1 MTTSIGRFAGIAL
14 SAAVFA
20 FAVWQ
25 QGAVRTVLELV
36 GVAAFIGVLGLL
48 QRKRPVEQAEWKYLT
63 AGVTEW
69 FGLVL
74 SLGLTGLL
82 AYIFFFVGSAR
93 ADAAFQMQCLQAL
106 IVVFALSSA
115 YLLYSACMVTTRW
128 NEERLER
135 ESFGLGRRT
144 IRFTDICGLSP
155 LTWADALRIDSVDGT
170 RIYVPLYQNGAATFV
185 AELKAMLGIHDGKDQ
200 VEFDE

>member
-1 MTTSIGRFAGIAL
+1 MTTSIGRFVGIAL
-14 SAAVFA
+14 GAAVFA

-25 QGAVRTVLELV
+25 QGAVRTVLQLV
-36 GVAAFIGVLGLL
+36 GVAAFMGALGLL
-48 QRKRPVEQAEWKYLT
+48 QRKRPVEHAEWKYLT
-63 AGVTEW
+63 AGAMEW

-82 AYIFFFVGSAR
+82 AYVFFFVGSAR
-93 ADAAFQMQCLQAL
+93 ADAAFQMQVLQVL
-106 IVVFALSSA
+106 IVAFALSSA

-128 NEERLER
+128 NEGRLEQ
-135 ESFGLGRRT
+135 ESFGFGRRT
-144 IRFTDICGLSP
+144 ICFTDICRLSP

-185 AELKAMLGIHDGKDQ
+185 AELKATLGIRDDEDQ
-200 VEFDE
+200 IKPDE